1 MIERSDRGGGGGDIL
16 RKQNEREGDKA
27 GNNRR

>member
-1 MIERSDRGGGGGDIL
+1 MIERSDRGGGGDIL

-27 GNNRR
+27 VNNRR